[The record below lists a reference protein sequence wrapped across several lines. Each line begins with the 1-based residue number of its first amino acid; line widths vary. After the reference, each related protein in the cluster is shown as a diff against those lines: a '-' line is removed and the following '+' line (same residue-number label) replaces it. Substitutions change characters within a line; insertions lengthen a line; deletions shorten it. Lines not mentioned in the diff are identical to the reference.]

1 MNTSNVGD
9 QMKTFFDLMNR
20 RNKNGNKFEFLPD
33 DEGELFN
40 PTTTEE
46 SYKLFE
52 PSSNY
57 FLGVYLSIVGKK
69 LNKKSI

>member
-1 MNTSNVGD
+1 MNTSSNGAADLVA
-9 QMKTFFDLMNR
+9 FFTLKNR
-20 RNKNGNKFEFLPD
+20 RIKNGNKFEILPD

-57 FLGVYLSIVGKK
+57 FLGVYLSIVGKN
-69 LNKKSI
+69 LNQ